1 MNQSIV
7 LYFFI
12 SITVLVVSG
21 HSLSPNRCLKEN
33 GEPLHISFVSVPTKG
48 HINPLIGSA
57 QQLARLGCRVTIPI
71 SAVKI
76 LFYFSLCELFI
87 NEKIGI
93 NFEQSKNHW
102 VSPYEEI
109 EIITVPEEED
119 ITLQERREFIEE
131 EKDNFFVSMLKGG
144 GKKKTMIKR
153 LLVDMVVPFAEFLME
168 ENKQGRYNPDILVTL
183 FSILF
188 YYKKMGIM
196 SLAIR

>member
-7 LYFFI
+7 LYCFI

-33 GEPLHISFVSVPTKG
+33 GEPLHISFLSIPTKG

-76 LFYFSLCELFI
+76 LIYFSLCELLI
-87 NEKIGI
+87 DENRIK
-93 NFEQSKNHW
+93 FEQSKINW

-109 EIITVPEEED
+109 EIISVPEEEE
-119 ITLQERREFIEE
+119 ITLQERRE
-131 EKDNFFVSMLKGG
+131 
-144 GKKKTMIKR
+144 MIKEQHSNLLVTLVKFLSSGSNRMKR
-153 LLVDMVVPFAEFLME
+153 LAVDMVLPIAEFLLE
-168 ENKQGRYNPDILVTL
+168 EHKQGRYNPDILVIS
-183 FSILF
+183 FF
-188 YYKKMGIM
+188 
-196 SLAIR
+196 